1 VLACPRPAVVFTRD
15 DPAASVE
22 ASRDSRNR
30 RVDGPRR
37 ATRPERS
44 SDVEQRRPRFAAD
57 LRKSSST
64 CQKNIDTIEQ
74 YDFRQRSASRFQFA
88 RQPNCLGRF
97 VVHALQCTR
106 KRQVR

>member
-1 VLACPRPAVVFTRD
+1 MVAHLNYTDTQPCSHET
-15 DPAASVE
+15 
-22 ASRDSRNR
+22 
-30 RVDGPRR
+30 
-37 ATRPERS
+37 TRPLPLKLHGTPGIVELMVR
-44 SDVEQRRPRFAAD
+44 VEQQRPRSAAD

-64 CQKNIDTIEQ
+64 CRKNNDTTEQ

-97 VVHALQCTR
+97 VVHALQGTR